1 MKHLVFLMVAIAA
14 CAALAKTSTPEG
26 WTDDYD
32 AALRWATA
40 QKKLVLVDFSGSDW
54 CGWCKELNNEVFD
67 TDEFRAGAKDKY
79 ILLMIDTPR
88 DQSLLS
94 ETAKKQNPELVEK
107 YRVEDFP
114 TVLLLDAQ
122 GEELFRTGYEKGGPV
137 KYLKMLEEEVKF
149 GPDIKKYIK
158 PIEDVLNRHD
168 DEMQKEMEAI
178 KDKVEEAYP
187 DVSTNQPLVRLRRE
201 QKRRERK
208 MAEMA
213 KRMMFEE
220 VLAKYIPI
228 YDKAFA
234 EAKEMKVPAHMEVR
248 KLELIN
254 GQERNFQA
262 MKMAKAQYDLE
273 AAKRKTKGAADEED
287 EKPPTDG
294 RWHGLDW
301 ADVWAEGV
309 RTNAALPTAWK
320 YFTEQFRPYVRRE
333 LAMPTEGLFAKEM
346 GELADA
352 VADALWEPSS
362 GSTLEFR
369 LSVPYELA
377 GKLVAAG
384 CSNLTVRSLAAQG
397 DFCAWVTNHTGCR
410 PKALSAR
417 LQALGSELR
426 GGSALALHL
435 FAVVTVD
442 KEGLAIADRA
452 LFAATKERPQ
462 DLRTVRSIIG
472 CPAAAREPGA
482 DPWIA
487 LLADAEA
494 ERLAAWRGRG
504 GGFANSVTE
513 EGWRGFA
520 EHLEKAK
527 AKALKAHE
535 LHPEFPDAAV
545 LLLDIA
551 APQCDRAET
560 DRWFAEVLLR
570 EVDNSDAWGTYR
582 FHMLL
587 RWGGSIEDLRKLSD
601 AVWNTQRFD
610 TRLPFFA
617 ACTLRTI
624 DDEQK
629 LAGVRDPAKRVFAD
643 LEMRKRYV
651 KGMEYVI
658 SDECAGCAANGAARE
673 GLVEMFW
680 TTGDWEE
687 AARRKRELLDGCPRQ
702 FVRQGYVLNEQQE
715 LVLSAVGG
723 PHSAALIALEKFCQC
738 NLDGKQEVADTYRIK
753 TLELLTPLSLKL
765 DELTPAEQKVV
776 KRRMAQIG
784 SEKSEDGE
792 WIEMSLEPG
801 FPGWKGCYASSNL
814 STDWTFHKTCC
825 ETKNG
830 DIAAINPLPA
840 NYEVEVSFETKN
852 DITLRLDNKWLG
864 DDENGVPRG
873 HPSINVAMRW
883 TKEDG
888 TRPVFSA
895 YGVGWNGKDYGDRL
909 NWKLD
914 KGKGSRHELCVAVN
928 GQRISVWFDGKL
940 VLDDSDH
947 LKEHF
952 SPRRKGCGF
961 AVGGRALK
969 LFKVRYRKIP
979 EAGASA
985 RKMADK
991 LSCRSEACKDKGRRL
1006 LT

>member
-1 MKHLVFLMVAIAA
+1 MREGKDEMKHL
-14 CAALAKTSTPEG
+14 ALAVFCAVATLSQAMTSTPAG

-32 AALRWATA
+32 AALERAA
-40 QKKLVLVDFSGSDW
+40 AENKLVLADFSGSDW
-54 CGWCKELNNEVFD
+54 CGWCKKLDKEVFD
-67 TDEFRAGAKDKY
+67 TEQFRTLATNEY
-79 ILLMIDTPR
+79 VLLMVDSPQ
-88 DQSLLS
+88 DEGLLS
-94 ETAKKQNPELVEK
+94 AKAKKQNPKLVEK
-107 YRVEDFP
+107 YKVRGFP
-114 TVLLLDAQ
+114 TVLVLDAK
-122 GEELFRTGYEKGGPV
+122 GEVVYKGGYAKGGPK
-137 KYLKMLEEEVKF
+137 KYLKTLERGIKEAS
-149 GPDIKKYIK
+149 DIKKYIK
-158 PIEDVLNRHD
+158 PIEDVLNKYD
-168 DEMQKEMEAI
+168 ANMQKDGEAL
-178 KDKVEEAYP
+178 KE
-187 DVSTNQPLVRLRRE
+187 RLE
-201 QKRRERK
+201 
-208 MAEMA
+208 
-213 KRMMFEE
+213 
-220 VLAKYIPI
+220 
-228 YDKAFA
+228 
-234 EAKEMKVPAHMEVR
+234 KEFPAP
-248 KLELIN
+248 N
-254 GQERNFQA
+254 
-262 MKMAKAQYDLE
+262 
-273 AAKRKTKGAADEED
+273 
-287 EKPPTDG
+287 DG
-294 RWHGLDW
+294 RWHGIEHMEPW
-301 ADVWAEGV
+301 VACVQ
-309 RTNAALPTAWK
+309 TNATLPTAWK

-377 GKLVAAG
+377 GRLVAAG

-397 DFCAWVTNHTGCR
+397 DFRAWVTNHTGCR

-435 FAVVTVD
+435 FAAVTVD

-494 ERLAAWRGRG
+494 ERLAAWRDRG

-527 AKALKAHE
+527 AKALKAHK

-545 LLLDIA
+545 LLLDIV

-570 EVDNSDAWGTYR
+570 EVDNADAWGTYR

-687 AARRKRELLDGCPRQ
+687 AARRKRELLDGRPQQ

-991 LSCRSEACKDKGRRL
+991 RSCRSEA
-1006 LT
+1006 

>member
-1 MKHLVFLMVAIAA
+1 MKHL
-14 CAALAKTSTPEG
+14 ALAVFCAVATLSQAMTSTPAG

-32 AALRWATA
+32 AALERAA
-40 QKKLVLVDFSGSDW
+40 AENKLVLADFSGSDW
-54 CGWCKELNNEVFD
+54 CGWCKKLDKEVFD
-67 TDEFRAGAKDKY
+67 TEQFRSLATNEY
-79 ILLMIDTPR
+79 VLLMVDSPQ
-88 DQSLLS
+88 DEGLLS
-94 ETAKKQNPELVEK
+94 AKAKKQNPKLVEK
-107 YRVEDFP
+107 YKVRGFP
-114 TVLLLDAQ
+114 TVLVLDAK
-122 GEELFRTGYEKGGPV
+122 GEVVYKGGYAKGGPK
-137 KYLKMLEEEVKF
+137 KYLKTLERGIKEA
-149 GPDIKKYIK
+149 PDIKKYIK
-158 PIEDVLNRHD
+158 PIEDVLNKYD
-168 DEMQKEMEAI
+168 ADMQKDGEAL
-178 KDKVEEAYP
+178 KE
-187 DVSTNQPLVRLRRE
+187 RLE
-201 QKRRERK
+201 
-208 MAEMA
+208 
-213 KRMMFEE
+213 
-220 VLAKYIPI
+220 
-228 YDKAFA
+228 
-234 EAKEMKVPAHMEVR
+234 KEFPVP
-248 KLELIN
+248 N
-254 GQERNFQA
+254 
-262 MKMAKAQYDLE
+262 
-273 AAKRKTKGAADEED
+273 
-287 EKPPTDG
+287 DG
-294 RWHGLDW
+294 RWHGIEHMEPW
-301 ADVWAEGV
+301 VACVQ
-309 RTNAALPTAWK
+309 TNATLPTAWK

-472 CPAAAREPGA
+472 CPAVAREPGA

-494 ERLAAWRGRG
+494 ERLAAWRDRG

-545 LLLDIA
+545 LLLDIV

-587 RWGGSIEDLRKLSD
+587 RWGGSVEDLRKLSD

-776 KRRMAQIG
+776 KRRMA
-784 SEKSEDGE
+784 
-792 WIEMSLEPG
+792 
-801 FPGWKGCYASSNL
+801 
-814 STDWTFHKTCC
+814 
-825 ETKNG
+825 
-830 DIAAINPLPA
+830 
-840 NYEVEVSFETKN
+840 
-852 DITLRLDNKWLG
+852 
-864 DDENGVPRG
+864 
-873 HPSINVAMRW
+873 
-883 TKEDG
+883 
-888 TRPVFSA
+888 
-895 YGVGWNGKDYGDRL
+895 
-909 NWKLD
+909 
-914 KGKGSRHELCVAVN
+914 
-928 GQRISVWFDGKL
+928 
-940 VLDDSDH
+940 
-947 LKEHF
+947 
-952 SPRRKGCGF
+952 
-961 AVGGRALK
+961 
-969 LFKVRYRKIP
+969 
-979 EAGASA
+979 
-985 RKMADK
+985 
-991 LSCRSEACKDKGRRL
+991 
-1006 LT
+1006 

>member
-262 MKMAKAQYDLE
+262 MKMVKAQYDLE

-294 RWHGLDW
+294 RWHGMDW

-582 FHMLL
+582 F
-587 RWGGSIEDLRKLSD
+587 
-601 AVWNTQRFD
+601 
-610 TRLPFFA
+610 P
-617 ACTLRTI
+617 
-624 DDEQK
+624 
-629 LAGVRDPAKRVFAD
+629 LASHR
-643 LEMRKRYV
+643 
-651 KGMEYVI
+651 
-658 SDECAGCAANGAARE
+658 
-673 GLVEMFW
+673 
-680 TTGDWEE
+680 
-687 AARRKRELLDGCPRQ
+687 
-702 FVRQGYVLNEQQE
+702 
-715 LVLSAVGG
+715 
-723 PHSAALIALEKFCQC
+723 
-738 NLDGKQEVADTYRIK
+738 
-753 TLELLTPLSLKL
+753 
-765 DELTPAEQKVV
+765 
-776 KRRMAQIG
+776 
-784 SEKSEDGE
+784 
-792 WIEMSLEPG
+792 
-801 FPGWKGCYASSNL
+801 
-814 STDWTFHKTCC
+814 C
-825 ETKNG
+825 ET
-830 DIAAINPLPA
+830 AQ
-840 NYEVEVSFETKN
+840 V
-852 DITLRLDNKWLG
+852 
-864 DDENGVPRG
+864 
-873 HPSINVAMRW
+873 
-883 TKEDG
+883 
-888 TRPVFSA
+888 
-895 YGVGWNGKDYGDRL
+895 
-909 NWKLD
+909 
-914 KGKGSRHELCVAVN
+914 
-928 GQRISVWFDGKL
+928 
-940 VLDDSDH
+940 
-947 LKEHF
+947 
-952 SPRRKGCGF
+952 
-961 AVGGRALK
+961 
-969 LFKVRYRKIP
+969 
-979 EAGASA
+979 
-985 RKMADK
+985 
-991 LSCRSEACKDKGRRL
+991 
-1006 LT
+1006 

>member
-1 MKHLVFLMVAIAA
+1 MKHL
-14 CAALAKTSTPEG
+14 ALAVFCAVATLSQAMTSTPAG

-32 AALRWATA
+32 AALERAA
-40 QKKLVLVDFSGSDW
+40 AENKLVLADFSGSDW
-54 CGWCKELNNEVFD
+54 CGWCKKLDKEVFD
-67 TDEFRAGAKDKY
+67 TEQFRSLATNEY
-79 ILLMIDTPR
+79 VLLMVDSPQ
-88 DQSLLS
+88 DEGLLS
-94 ETAKKQNPELVEK
+94 AKAKKQNPKLVEK
-107 YRVEDFP
+107 YKVRGFP
-114 TVLLLDAQ
+114 TVLVLDAK
-122 GEELFRTGYEKGGPV
+122 GEVVYKGGYAKGGPK
-137 KYLKMLEEEVKF
+137 KYLKTLERGIKEA
-149 GPDIKKYIK
+149 PDIKKYIK
-158 PIEDVLNRHD
+158 PIEDVLNKYD
-168 DEMQKEMEAI
+168 ADMQKDGEAL
-178 KDKVEEAYP
+178 KE
-187 DVSTNQPLVRLRRE
+187 RLE
-201 QKRRERK
+201 
-208 MAEMA
+208 
-213 KRMMFEE
+213 
-220 VLAKYIPI
+220 
-228 YDKAFA
+228 
-234 EAKEMKVPAHMEVR
+234 KEFPVP
-248 KLELIN
+248 N
-254 GQERNFQA
+254 
-262 MKMAKAQYDLE
+262 
-273 AAKRKTKGAADEED
+273 
-287 EKPPTDG
+287 DG
-294 RWHGLDW
+294 RWHGIEHMEPW
-301 ADVWAEGV
+301 VACVQ
-309 RTNAALPTAWK
+309 TNATLPTAWK

-494 ERLAAWRGRG
+494 ERLAAWRDRG

-545 LLLDIA
+545 LLLDIV

-991 LSCRSEACKDKGRRL
+991 RSCRSEA
-1006 LT
+1006 

>member
-1 MKHLVFLMVAIAA
+1 MREGKDEMKHL
-14 CAALAKTSTPEG
+14 ALAVFCAVATLSQAMTSTPAG

-32 AALRWATA
+32 AALERAA
-40 QKKLVLVDFSGSDW
+40 AENKLVLADFSGSDW
-54 CGWCKELNNEVFD
+54 CGWCKKLDKEVFD
-67 TDEFRAGAKDKY
+67 TEQFRTLATNEY
-79 ILLMIDTPR
+79 VLLMVDSPQ
-88 DQSLLS
+88 DEGLLS
-94 ETAKKQNPELVEK
+94 AKAKKQNSKLVEK
-107 YRVEDFP
+107 YKVRGFP
-114 TVLLLDAQ
+114 TVLVLDAK
-122 GEELFRTGYEKGGPV
+122 GEVVYKGGYAKGGPK
-137 KYLKMLEEEVKF
+137 KYLKTLERGIKEAS
-149 GPDIKKYIK
+149 DIKKYIK
-158 PIEDVLNRHD
+158 PIEDVLNKYD
-168 DEMQKEMEAI
+168 ANMQKDGEAL
-178 KDKVEEAYP
+178 KE
-187 DVSTNQPLVRLRRE
+187 RLE
-201 QKRRERK
+201 
-208 MAEMA
+208 
-213 KRMMFEE
+213 
-220 VLAKYIPI
+220 
-228 YDKAFA
+228 
-234 EAKEMKVPAHMEVR
+234 KEFPVP
-248 KLELIN
+248 N
-254 GQERNFQA
+254 
-262 MKMAKAQYDLE
+262 
-273 AAKRKTKGAADEED
+273 
-287 EKPPTDG
+287 DG
-294 RWHGLDW
+294 RWHGIEHMEPW
-301 ADVWAEGV
+301 VACVQ
-309 RTNAALPTAWK
+309 TNAILPTAWK

-397 DFCAWVTNHTGCR
+397 DFRAWVTNHTGCR

-472 CPAAAREPGA
+472 CPAVAREPGA

-494 ERLAAWRGRG
+494 ERLAAWRDRG

-527 AKALKAHE
+527 AKALKAHK

-545 LLLDIA
+545 LLLDIV

-687 AARRKRELLDGCPRQ
+687 AARRKRELLDGRPQQ

-991 LSCRSEACKDKGRRL
+991 RSCRSEA
-1006 LT
+1006 

>member
-1 MKHLVFLMVAIAA
+1 MKHL
-14 CAALAKTSTPEG
+14 ALAVFCAVATLSQAMTSTPAG

-32 AALRWATA
+32 AALERAA
-40 QKKLVLVDFSGSDW
+40 AENKLVLADFSGSDW
-54 CGWCKELNNEVFD
+54 CGWCKKLDKEVFD
-67 TDEFRAGAKDKY
+67 TEQFRSLATNEY
-79 ILLMIDTPR
+79 VLLMVDSPQ
-88 DQSLLS
+88 DEGLLS
-94 ETAKKQNPELVEK
+94 AKAKKQNPKLVEK
-107 YRVEDFP
+107 YKVRGFP
-114 TVLLLDAQ
+114 TVLVLDAK
-122 GEELFRTGYEKGGPV
+122 GEVVYKGGYAKGGPK
-137 KYLKMLEEEVKF
+137 KYLKTLERGIKEA
-149 GPDIKKYIK
+149 PDIKKYIK
-158 PIEDVLNRHD
+158 PIEDVLNKYD
-168 DEMQKEMEAI
+168 ADMQKDGEAL
-178 KDKVEEAYP
+178 KE
-187 DVSTNQPLVRLRRE
+187 RLE
-201 QKRRERK
+201 
-208 MAEMA
+208 
-213 KRMMFEE
+213 
-220 VLAKYIPI
+220 
-228 YDKAFA
+228 
-234 EAKEMKVPAHMEVR
+234 KEFPVP
-248 KLELIN
+248 N
-254 GQERNFQA
+254 
-262 MKMAKAQYDLE
+262 
-273 AAKRKTKGAADEED
+273 
-287 EKPPTDG
+287 DG
-294 RWHGLDW
+294 RWHGIEHMEPW
-301 ADVWAEGV
+301 VACVQ
-309 RTNAALPTAWK
+309 TNAILPTAWK

-397 DFCAWVTNHTGCR
+397 DFRAWVTNHTGCR

-472 CPAAAREPGA
+472 CPAVAREPGA

-494 ERLAAWRGRG
+494 ERLAAWRDR

-545 LLLDIA
+545 LLLDIV

-570 EVDNSDAWGTYR
+570 EVDNADAWGTYR

-991 LSCRSEACKDKGRRL
+991 RSCRSEA
-1006 LT
+1006 